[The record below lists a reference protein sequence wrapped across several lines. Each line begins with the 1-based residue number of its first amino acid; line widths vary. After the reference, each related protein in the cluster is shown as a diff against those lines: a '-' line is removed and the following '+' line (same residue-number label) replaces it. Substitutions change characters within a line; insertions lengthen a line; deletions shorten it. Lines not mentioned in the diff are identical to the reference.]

1 MNGCFTKSF
10 HEEWEYVHSTQE
22 WGIYP
27 TEHVIRFVARN
38 YYKLDRGKTRILD
51 FGCGEGAHAWY
62 LAREGFDVYA
72 FDGSKIAVR
81 KETQRLEKEHLEAH
95 FQVSD
100 ALDLGYPDNFF
111 DAVIDNVCIYSNLLT
126 NIQVMYQNVYK
137 MLKSGGKF
145 FTTCFGK
152 KTDGYGSGEVLE
164 KDTFVNMTEG
174 ALVGRG
180 ITHYFDKEALEKML
194 LDSGFQNVQI
204 DYDLYT
210 DRGITVELFIA
221 YADKL

>member
-1 MNGCFTKSF
+1 MNGCLTKSF

-38 YYKLDRGKTRILD
+38 YYKLDREKTRILD
-51 FGCGEGAHAWY
+51 FGCGAGAHTWY

-72 FDGSKIAVR
+72 FDGSRSAVG
-81 KETQRLEKEHLEAH
+81 KAAQRLEKEYLEAH
-95 FQVSD
+95 FQVAD
-100 ALDLGYPDNFF
+100 ALALDYPDDFF
-111 DAVIDNVCIYSNLLT
+111 DAIIDNVCIYSNLLN
-126 NIQVMYQNVYK
+126 NIQVMYQNVYQ
-137 MLKSGGKF
+137 MLKPGGKF

-152 KTDGYGSGEVLE
+152 KTDGYGSGEELE

-174 ALVGRG
+174 ALIGRG
-180 ITHYFDKEALEKML
+180 ITHFFDKEALEKML

-204 DYDLYT
+204 DCDLYT
-210 DRGITVELFIA
+210 DRGVTVELFIA
-221 YADKL
+221 CADK